1 MKKLKELSNN
11 EKILIVMLLLSIVL
25 VATSWDRISEK
36 VGKVFRLYSIGD
48 IESTE

>member
-36 VGKVFRLYSIGD
+36 AGKVFRLYSIGD